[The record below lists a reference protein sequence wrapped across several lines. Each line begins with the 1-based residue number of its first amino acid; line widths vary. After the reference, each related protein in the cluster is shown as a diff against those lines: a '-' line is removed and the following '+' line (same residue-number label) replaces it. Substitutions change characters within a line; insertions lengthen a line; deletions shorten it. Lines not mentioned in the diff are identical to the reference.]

1 VDLVPS
7 LRVWWA
13 FSKPKPNPKPKPEE
27 SDMKISETFRSKF
40 LKASDLQGRTVEA
53 EIDLVTEEEV
63 GEAREKK
70 LIVYFRGKHRGIVL
84 NQTNAVALQ
93 SSFGDETDSWAGKS
107 VQIFVEPVMFQGKR
121 VDGLRLRAPAAAAA
135 PSPAPEGLD
144 DDIPF

>member
-1 VDLVPS
+1 V
-7 LRVWWA
+7 
-13 FSKPKPNPKPKPEE
+13 
-27 SDMKISETFRSKF
+27 KISETFRSKY
-40 LKASDLQGRTVEA
+40 LKSSDLQGRTVEA
-53 EIDLVTEEEV
+53 EIEQVCEEEV

-107 VQIFVEPVMFQGKR
+107 VQIYTEPTLFQGRR
-121 VDGLRLRAPAAAAA
+121 VDGLRIRPPAVAAA
-135 PSPAPEGLD
+135 PSPAPGDLD